1 MRFSN
6 FVAWDGRCLDWF
18 FSKFYTYNNLQFTV
32 LIRLIAIGALTQFA
46 GVSSAD
52 NAADDGREHV
62 FPLVVDGGGFRTH
75 LFLNNI
81 SDPGNRCALELRG
94 PGLDATAFEDTAAL
108 ITVDATAEIDLGET
122 GSAVM
127 LKTSGEEA
135 LAFGYAQIS
144 CEKSAIARMLLAW
157 ENDGA
162 PVAMTNIDRAQV
174 GTAFQFPLLP
184 RLGRLGLALSNDD
197 AMDAACAVEL
207 ETAAGMSV
215 GGGDIDVPAQS
226 TAFQFLDELVPMGD
240 DLTDGTV
247 SVSCSRAVAVAGLP
261 LSGGVFT
268 ALKAIVQ
275 EDSDESQSYRVLP
288 LVMDGEGIQSHL
300 VATNLS
306 EAANRCTMHFHGA
319 GVSTA
324 RFPSTGDVTKDG
336 FRRAMFELAADG
348 GQVSMLSLGRHTF
361 AYGYAT
367 LDCEAPVAVR
377 NLLTVGA
384 GDSVAGMA
392 AVLPIPLA
400 VEVEFP
406 VVPGLDRMAFFLTN
420 ASESDAVCEANLTAA
435 GREDSISAEASILV
449 RGESTEVRFLAD
461 LFEVSD
467 DFSGGS
473 ATLSCDNNIAAIAL
487 PFAGSAFAAMP
498 PAVLRFDTTPVFG
511 EETVIPNQSYT
522 EGSDIDALQLP
533 EASGGEGALVYS
545 LMPDLRGIVFNPAT
559 RSLTGAP
566 IRPGEYDMTYTATDE
581 DGDTVS
587 LGFTV
592 TIEPRPE
599 PLTPSDGDSG
609 GSNFGD
615 GAPPPSQPQ
624 QPQPPPQPPLDPN
637 VCRVG
642 LVLNSANTGCI
653 HRNPFF
659 SFTISDPHGIG
670 VWRGVFSGARQ
681 AGLTAGPTRLEVS
694 DFVAVRASDSE
705 TWTILQCACE

>member
-1 MRFSN
+1 MCLPN
-6 FVAWDGRCLDWF
+6 FVARVGECPGRF
-18 FSKFYTYNNLQFTV
+18 FSKFCIYSYLQFPILV
-32 LIRLIAIGALTQFA
+32 RLVAIGALTLHA
-46 GVSSAD
+46 GVLSAD
-52 NAADDGREHV
+52 NAADDGREHL
-62 FPLVVDGGGFRTH
+62 FPLVMDGGGFRTH
-75 LFLNNI
+75 LFLNNV

-94 PGLDATAFEDTAAL
+94 PGLDATGFEENTAL

-122 GSAVM
+122 GAAVM
-127 LKTSGEEA
+127 LRTSGKEA
-135 LAFGYAQIS
+135 LAFGHAKIS
-144 CEKSAIARMLLAW
+144 CEKSAVARMLLAW
-157 ENDGA
+157 ESDGV
-162 PVAMTNIDRAQV
+162 PVALTNIDRART
-174 GTAFQFPLLP
+174 GTAFQFPVLP
-184 RLGRLGLALSNDD
+184 RLGRLGLAFSNND

-240 DLTDGTV
+240 DLTDGKV
-247 SVSCSRAVAVAGLP
+247 SVSCSRAVAVVGLP

-300 VATNLS
+300 MATNLS
-306 EAANRCTMHFHGA
+306 EAANRCTMHFQGV

-324 RFPSTGDVTKDG
+324 RFPSTREITKDG

-361 AYGYAT
+361 AYGYAA

-377 NLLTVGA
+377 NLLTVGSE
-384 GDSVAGMA
+384 DSVAGMA
-392 AVLPIPLA
+392 AVSPIPLA

-420 ASESDAVCEANLTAA
+420 ASESDAVCEANLMAA

-461 LFEVSD
+461 LFESSNE
-467 DFSGGS
+467 FSGGS
-473 ATLSCDNNIAAIAL
+473 AILSCDNNVTAIAL
-487 PFAGSAFAAMP
+487 PYAGSAFAAMP

-511 EETVIPNQSYT
+511 EETIIPNQSYT

-533 EASGGEGALVYS
+533 EASGGEGVLVYS

-559 RSLTGAP
+559 RRLTGST

-581 DGDTVS
+581 DGDMVS
-587 LGFTV
+587 LSFTV

-609 GSNFGD
+609 GISFGG

-624 QPQPPPQPPLDPN
+624 QPQQPQQPPLDPYA
-637 VCRVG
+637 CRVG

-653 HRNPFF
+653 HENPFF

-681 AGLTAGPTRLEVS
+681 AGLTAGTTRLEVG

-705 TWTILQCACE
+705 TWTILQCACK

>member
-1 MRFSN
+1 M
-6 FVAWDGRCLDWF
+6 GWF
-18 FSKFYTYNNLQFTV
+18 FSKFYTHYNLQFPV
-32 LIRLIAIGALTQFA
+32 LIRLIAIGALTLHA
-46 GVSSAD
+46 GVSFPD
-52 NAADDGREHV
+52 DAADGLTHL
-62 FPLVVDGGGFRTH
+62 FPLIIDGDGFRTH

-81 SDPGNRCALELRG
+81 SDPGNRCTLEFRG
-94 PGLDATAFEDTAAL
+94 PGLDATAFEENAAL
-108 ITVDATAEIDLGET
+108 MTVDATAEIDLGET
-122 GSAVM
+122 GGAVM
-127 LKTSGEEA
+127 LRTTGEQA
-135 LAFGYAQIS
+135 LAFGYAKIA
-144 CEKSAIARMLLAW
+144 CEKSAVARTLLVR
-157 ENDGA
+157 ESDGT
-162 PVAMTNIDRAQV
+162 PFAMTNIDRARM
-174 GTAFQFPLLP
+174 GTAFQFPVLP
-184 RLGRLGLALSNDD
+184 RLGRLGLAFSNDD

-207 ETAAGMSV
+207 ETTAGMSV

-240 DLTDGTV
+240 DLTDGKV
-247 SVSCSRAVAVAGLP
+247 SVSCSRAVAVVGLP

-275 EDSDESQSYRVLP
+275 EDRDESQSYRVLP
-288 LVMDGEGIQSHL
+288 LVMDGEGIHSHL

-324 RFPSTGDVTKDG
+324 RFPSTGDVTRDG

-361 AYGYAT
+361 AYGYAA

-377 NLLTVGA
+377 NLLTVGS
-384 GDSVAGMA
+384 GDSVAGVA
-392 AVLPIPLA
+392 AVSSIPLA

-511 EETVIPNQSYT
+511 EETIIPNQSYT

-533 EASGGEGALVYS
+533 EASGGEGELVYS
-545 LMPDLRGIVFNPAT
+545 LMPDLRGIEFNPAT
-559 RSLTGAP
+559 RLLTGAP
-566 IRPGEYDMTYTATDE
+566 IRPGAYDMTYTATDE
-581 DGDTVS
+581 DGDAVS
-587 LGFTV
+587 LNFTA

-599 PLTPSDGDSG
+599 PVTPIGDDSDDSDDSGDSGDSG
-609 GSNFGD
+609 GSGFGS
-615 GAPPPSQPQ
+615 GSPPPS
-624 QPQPPPQPPLDPN
+624 QPPLDPN

-705 TWTILQCACE
+705 TWTILQCACN